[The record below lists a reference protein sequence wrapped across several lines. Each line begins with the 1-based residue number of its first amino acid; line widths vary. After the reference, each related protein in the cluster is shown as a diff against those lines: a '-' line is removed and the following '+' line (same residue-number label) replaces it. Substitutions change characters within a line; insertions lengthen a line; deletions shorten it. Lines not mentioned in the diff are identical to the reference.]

1 VIKAL
6 PWSGFCFTRSSPQVA
21 FWQKFALRI
30 WHFMGSIADDCLSDL
45 ETETEGILGQI
56 LRFSD

>member
-1 VIKAL
+1 
-6 PWSGFCFTRSSPQVA
+6 VA